1 MWRTFIQITA
11 LCLTLGSAFF
21 LIKGVLFMPT
31 KDIAQISSTYWNYN
45 SNLVKNMTGSR
56 ADTIV
61 GFFILLIS
69 FLFQMINSLWPMR
82 IGDFEVNKT
91 GVVLGMMVSFL
102 IVLVS
107 YKTAGVIQSSNE
119 KQVIRLLEKK

>member
-1 MWRTFIQITA
+1 
-11 LCLTLGSAFF
+11 
-21 LIKGVLFMPT
+21 MPT
-31 KDIAQISSTYWNYN
+31 KDIAQISSTFYGYN
-45 SNLVKNMTGSR
+45 LNLVKNMTGSR

-61 GFFILLIS
+61 GFSILLIS

-82 IGDFEVNKT
+82 VSDFEVNKT
-91 GVVLGMMVSFL
+91 GVVLGIMISFL